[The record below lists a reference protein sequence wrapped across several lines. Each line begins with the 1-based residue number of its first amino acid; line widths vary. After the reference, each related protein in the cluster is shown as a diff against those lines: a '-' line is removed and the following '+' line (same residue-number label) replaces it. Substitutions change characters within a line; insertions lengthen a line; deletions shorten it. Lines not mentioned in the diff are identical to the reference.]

1 MTNEEPTSAPDGHS
15 SLRTR
20 ILLWHGALLACVLA
34 AFGITAHRLHW
45 DGELLRLD
53 QGLDE
58 PLSSLHRSLH
68 FQNAREGNPPGPRS
82 SPPEEYVLP
91 TQVAEGFVT
100 RGIEFSVWSR
110 TGKRLARSARMP
122 EPTAMPPVKDVV
134 PFVIQRR
141 SREGMREAFLITPP
155 GECFLASLSM
165 EKELHAAS
173 RLGWWLLTLGAIV
186 LAIALLVDAWILK
199 RAIRPVE
206 EIISA
211 AEHISRGKLST
222 RIETKADSA
231 ELARLTKVLNE
242 TFASLDRAFT
252 QQARFSGDVAHE
264 LRTPV
269 SVLIAEAQ
277 SALERERDGEAY
289 RETISTTLRSAKRM
303 SGLIES
309 LLDLAQIE
317 SGVDLSR
324 STCDLA
330 GLSTEVLESLQS
342 LAEARGIVLEQKLA
356 KAPCEANAAQITQ
369 IVSNLLINAIQHNE
383 PGGRV
388 RVETGHAN
396 AQAFIT
402 IENTGPGIPA
412 ADLPHVFE
420 RFYRTDTSRS
430 RKTGGV
436 GLGLAICK
444 AIADAHDAELTA
456 ESMEGVARFTLRLS

>member
-1 MTNEEPTSAPDGHS
+1 MPGHS

-34 AFGITAHRLHW
+34 AFGFTAHKMHW
-45 DGELLRLD
+45 DGELARLD

-58 PLSSLHRSLH
+58 PLSELHRSLH
-68 FQNAREGNPPGPRS
+68 RQNSPPGQRPLV
-82 SPPEEYVLP
+82 PESYELP
-91 TQVAEGFVT
+91 AALAAPFAV
-100 RGIEFSVWSR
+100 RGIEFGVWNR
-110 TGKRLARSARMP
+110 AGKMLGHSAKIAETLP
-122 EPTAMPPVKDVV
+122 MPPVAGLV

-155 GECFLASLSM
+155 GECFLAAVSM
-165 EKELHAAS
+165 EQEQLAAS
-173 RLGWWLLTLGAIV
+173 HLGWWLLTLGAGV
-186 LAIALLVDAWILK
+186 LAIALLVDAWILR

-211 AEHISRGKLST
+211 AERISRGKLST
-222 RIETKADSA
+222 RIETRADSA

-242 TFASLDRAFT
+242 TFTSLDRAFT

-264 LRTPV
+264 LRTPL

-289 RETISTTLRSAKRM
+289 RETISTTLRSAERM
-303 SGLIES
+303 NGLIES

-317 SGVDLSR
+317 SGADLSR

-330 GLSTEVLESLQS
+330 VLSAEVLESLRS
-342 LAEARGIVLEQKLA
+342 MAEAQNVSLNTQLE
-356 KAPCEANAAQITQ
+356 KAPCLANAAQITQ
-369 IVSNLLINAIQHNE
+369 IAANLLINAIQHNE
-383 PGGRV
+383 RGGEV
-388 RVETGHAN
+388 RIETGMEG
-396 AQAFIT
+396 QRAFLKV
-402 IENTGPGIPA
+402 ENTGPGIPA

-420 RFYRTDTSRS
+420 RFYRADTSRS

-444 AIADAHDAELTA
+444 AIAEVNEAKLTV
-456 ESMEGVARFTLRLS
+456 ESEPGRTRFVLRMPG

>member
-1 MTNEEPTSAPDGHS
+1 MMKAPAT

-20 ILLWHGALLACVLA
+20 ILLWHGLLLACVLA

-45 DGELLRLD
+45 DGELARLD
-53 QGLDE
+53 LALDE
-58 PLSSLHRSLH
+58 PLSVLHRSLH

-82 SPPEEYVLP
+82 APPESYALP
-91 TQVAEGFVT
+91 KDVAESFAA
-100 RGIEFSVWSR
+100 RGIEFGVWSR
-110 TGKRLARSARMP
+110 SGQMLGHSAKMP
-122 EPTAMPPVKDVV
+122 AAMPMPPVTGVV

-141 SREGMREAFLITPP
+141 NREGMREAYLITPP
-155 GECFLASLSM
+155 GECFLAAVSM
-165 EKELHAAS
+165 ENELQSAA
-173 RLGWWLLTLGAIV
+173 RLGWWLLLLGAGV
-186 LAIALLVDAWILK
+186 LAAGLLVDAWILR
-199 RAIRPVE
+199 RAIQPVE

-211 AEHISRGKLST
+211 AERISRGNLST
-222 RIETKADSA
+222 RIETRANSA

-277 SALERERDGEAY
+277 SALERERGSEEY
-289 RETISTTLRSAKRM
+289 RETISTTLRSARRM

-317 SGVDLSR
+317 SGADLSR

-330 GLSTEVLESLQS
+330 VLSAEVLESLRS
-342 LAEARGIVLEQKLA
+342 MAEAQSVVLHAKLE
-356 KAPCEANAAQITQ
+356 KAVCEANAAQLAQ
-369 IVSNLLINAIQHNE
+369 VAANLLINAIQHNE
-383 PGGRV
+383 CGGEV
-388 RVETGHAN
+388 RLETGLEEGR
-396 AQAFIT
+396 AFLRVQ
-402 IENTGPGIPA
+402 NTGPGIPA
-412 ADLPHVFE
+412 ADLPQVFE

-444 AIADAHDAELTA
+444 AICDAHGAELTV
-456 ESMEGVARFTLRLS
+456 ESTSGRTCFTLRMPS